1 MPEHIVTIAVIV
13 SFVVAFLLESL
24 RVERFRRSSSPF
36 LAFASGATSG
46 FSGTSGPLKG
56 LAVRALDLDRLHLVG
71 ALSLVS
77 LVGDV
82 TKTAIWTEAQLL
94 DGRDYLFA
102 LACIPLMLG
111 ATFLGR
117 YLNTRIGER
126 GYTALFW
133 AVMVGY
139 TGRLLAGL

>member
-1 MPEHIVTIAVIV
+1 MHA
-13 SFVVAFLLESL
+13 LE
-24 RVERFRRSSSPF
+24 
-36 LAFASGATSG
+36 
-46 FSGTSGPLKG
+46 
-56 LAVRALDLDRLHLVG
+56 LDRLHVVG

-82 TKTAIWTEAQLL
+82 TKTAIWTEAKLL

-102 LACIPLMLG
+102 LTCIPLMLC
-111 ATFLGR
+111 ATFWGR
-117 YLNTRIGER
+117 YLDTTIGER

-139 TGRLLAGL
+139 TGRLVAGL

>member
-1 MPEHIVTIAVIV
+1 MTIAVIV
-13 SFVVAFLLESL
+13 SFAVAFAVESL
-24 RVERFRRSSSPF
+24 HLTRLRRVGAPV

-56 LAVRALDLDRLHLVG
+56 LACRGLDLDRLHLVG

-82 TKTAIWTEAQLL
+82 TKTAIWTDAALL
-94 DGRDYLFA
+94 GSKDYLLA
-102 LACIPLMLG
+102 LACVPLMVG
-111 ATFLGR
+111 ATFFGR
-117 YLNTRIGER
+117 YINSSVGER
-126 GYTALFW
+126 GYTGLFW

-139 TGRLLAGL
+139 TGRLLVGL